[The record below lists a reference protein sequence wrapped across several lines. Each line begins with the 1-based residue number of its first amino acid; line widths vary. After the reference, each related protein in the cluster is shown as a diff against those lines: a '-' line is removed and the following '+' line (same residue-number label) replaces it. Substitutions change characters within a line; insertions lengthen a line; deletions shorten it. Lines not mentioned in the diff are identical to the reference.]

1 MSNFYIRDLEQ
12 AQAILRAYNH
22 CTICSECSLNGPE
35 GWKCSYLAELAQQ
48 YIEEHRQDQ
57 EE

>member
-12 AQAILRAYNH
+12 AQAILHIYNH

-35 GWKCSYLAELAQQ
+35 G
-48 YIEEHRQDQ
+48 
-57 EE
+57 